1 MIRAY
6 KYLFYKLCLF
16 ERVLFDPIP
25 GFTAFC
31 FLIVLQSLNVF
42 CLFIIVDRFYPITL
56 PLRWSYQNVLC
67 GFALLAVP
75 QYFFFLHRGRFRR
88 VIGEFAHE
96 SERQSLIGGLVVGVY
111 IVLSFLLIFVA
122 ASIPSRHI

>member
-6 KYLFYKLCLF
+6 KYLFYKLCVF
-16 ERVLFDPIP
+16 ERVCLDPVP

-31 FLIVLQSLNVF
+31 FLIVLQSLNIF
-42 CLFIIVDRFYPITL
+42 CLFIMVDRCHPLAL

-67 GFALLAVP
+67 GFALLALP
-75 QYFFFLHRGRFRR
+75 QYFFLLHRGRFRR

-96 SERQSLIGGLVVGVY
+96 SERQSLIEGLLVGVY
-111 IVLSFLLIFVA
+111 IVLSFLFIFVA
-122 ASIPSRHI
+122 ASIPPRHV

>member
-6 KYLFYKLCLF
+6 KYLFYKLCVF
-16 ERVLFDPIP
+16 ERVLFDPIS

-56 PLRWSYQNVLC
+56 PLRWSYQMSCAASRCSQCPNT
-67 GFALLAVP
+67 FSSYTAADS
-75 QYFFFLHRGRFRR
+75 
-88 VIGEFAHE
+88 GESSVSLRTK

-111 IVLSFLLIFVA
+111 IVLSFLLIFVT